1 MLDDED
7 EPVVQ
12 EKVLEE
18 SALIQTDIKDA
29 EIIDKIVKY
38 ANEAFENAPS
48 DKQIATNLKK
58 LLDSDKSLNIPSN
71 PQGVPNYDEQGVW
84 QCIIGRQFC
93 ASVAFDAELLI
104 YFVFPKLNK
113 YFLVFRS

>member
-1 MLDDED
+1 MLDDDD
-7 EPVVQ
+7 EHVAH
-12 EKVLEE
+12 EKTLEE
-18 SALIQTDIKDA
+18 SCLIQTDIKDA

-38 ANEAFENAPS
+38 ANDAFDNANC

-58 LLDSDKSLNIPSN
+58 LLDSDKSLNLPSN
-71 PQGVPNYDEQGVW
+71 PQEVPNYDEQGVW

-93 ASVAFDAELLI
+93 ASVSFDAELLI